1 MNESPS
7 SQPLAAIFSS
17 REAAHAAV
25 AKLHEADI
33 HETWIGVTH
42 AHDVQLD
49 EEVLDDARGGD
60 RAYVPD
66 AAVGSTLT
74 GAMMTDAAVHDLTA
88 TGETV
93 QEIRVEDDDD
103 SLLDKIGRFFSGS
116 TELSLYDALVDHGL
130 SEIDALRLE
139 TEIVPEDAI
148 LLVHLASDGVLFAD
162 TAAVD
167 AKVLA
172 IVESCG
178 GRLLT
183 GLTASPTARA
193 RAYDFATIAEDLFV
207 ERTPPLA
214 PKER

>member
-7 SQPLAAIFSS
+7 RQPLGAIFSS
-17 REAAHAAV
+17 REAAHATV

-33 HETWIGVTH
+33 HDTWIGVTH
-42 AHDVQLD
+42 AHDAALD
-49 EEVLDDARGGD
+49 EEVLEDARGGN

-74 GAMMTDAAVHDLTA
+74 GAMMTDAAVHDLTTSGKA
-88 TGETV
+88 V

-103 SLLDKIGRFFSGS
+103 SLLDKIGRFFSGT

-130 SEIDALRLE
+130 SEIDARRLE
-139 TEIVPEDAI
+139 TEIVPEDVI
-148 LLVHLASDGVLFAD
+148 LLIHLSEGGVLFAD

-172 IVESCG
+172 IVESAG

-183 GLTASPTARA
+183 GLTASPLARA
-193 RAYDFATIAEDLFV
+193 RPHDFATIAEDMFV
-207 ERTPPLA
+207 ERTPLA
-214 PKER
+214 PPMR